1 MRRPALGQQVAIDVE
16 AVRLDGHRPY
26 PPRPERLRH
35 QRQAVVETGADDD
48 PLRLGVH
55 PAGPR
60 QIVREGGAQFHPAEG
75 VAVAEGVVRRRG
87 QSAAGRGEPLRAGK
101 LREVRR
107 ARQQA
112 VRGTAPGRPRPGSGG
127 RDPARLGP
135 PGHPGA
141 GALLGGEPALGD
153 QFGVGVGHGVAGDA
167 EVGGER
173 TGRRQPGA
181 GHQPPGAHGLAQ
193 GVREPGAQPGSGQFQ
208 MQVGTGYGT
217 RGGYR
222 SGPIIC
228 HRNGPYS

>member
-1 MRRPALGQQVAIDVE
+1 MTTRSGSA
-16 AVRLDGHRPY
+16 Y
-26 PPRPERLRH
+26 
-35 QRQAVVETGADDD
+35 T
-48 PLRLGVH
+48 

-60 QIVREGGAQFHPAEG
+60 QIVREDGAQFYPAEG

-112 VRGTAPGRPRPGSGG
+112 VRGTARGRPRAGSGG
-127 RDPARLGP
+127 RGRARLGP

-153 QFGVGVGHGVAGDA
+153 QFGVGVGHGVPGDA

-181 GHQPPGAHGLAQ
+181 GHQTPRAHGLAQ
-193 GVREPGAQPGSGQFQ
+193 GVHEPGAQPGSVQVQ
-208 MQVGTGYGT
+208 MQVGTGHGT
-217 RGGYR
+217 RGGR
-222 SGPIIC
+222 QSGPVIC
-228 HRNGPYS
+228 HRNGPYT